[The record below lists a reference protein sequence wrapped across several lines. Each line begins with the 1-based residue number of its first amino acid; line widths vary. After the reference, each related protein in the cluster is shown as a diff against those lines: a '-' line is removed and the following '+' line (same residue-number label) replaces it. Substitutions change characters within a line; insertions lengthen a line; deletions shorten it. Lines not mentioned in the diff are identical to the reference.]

1 MPYRKLF
8 SIELFFYKN
17 IFLQLAAPCHAPDI
31 RTVKNGLPRKAKRD
45 SRAKR
50 APNSNNDFTLE
61 IPHAEILIKNK
72 TLGLK
77 ERLLPR
83 EILPADKVTEFP

>member
-1 MPYRKLF
+1 M
-8 SIELFFYKN
+8 
-17 IFLQLAAPCHAPDI
+17 LACHAPTI
-31 RTVKNGLPRKAKRD
+31 RTVKNGLPRKAKRG
-45 SRAKR
+45 SHTKR
-50 APNSNNDFTLE
+50 APNCNNDFTLE
-61 IPHAEILIKNK
+61 PPHVEILIENK